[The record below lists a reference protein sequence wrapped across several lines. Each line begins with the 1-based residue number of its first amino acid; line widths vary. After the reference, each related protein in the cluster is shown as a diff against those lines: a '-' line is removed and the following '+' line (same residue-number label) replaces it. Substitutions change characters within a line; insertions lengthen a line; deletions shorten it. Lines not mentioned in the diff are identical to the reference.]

1 VEILEQKEYAIGLT
15 VSTSTPPPRGKW
27 WVGERFSITHIQR
40 FIPLLS
46 KSTLQM
52 APGKEETFQLFCCI
66 YEATMID
73 KDTASKPLKFEMN
86 IGMHYHFLYFC
97 NFFFCWFFFQL

>member
-1 VEILEQKEYAIGLT
+1 
-15 VSTSTPPPRGKW
+15 
-27 WVGERFSITHIQR
+27 
-40 FIPLLS
+40 
-46 KSTLQM
+46 M

-86 IGMHYHFLYFC
+86 IGMHYHFFYFC
-97 NFFFCWFFFQL
+97 NFFLLVLFPIIMPHTLTKNQQMTLQRRYHFDVICMSK